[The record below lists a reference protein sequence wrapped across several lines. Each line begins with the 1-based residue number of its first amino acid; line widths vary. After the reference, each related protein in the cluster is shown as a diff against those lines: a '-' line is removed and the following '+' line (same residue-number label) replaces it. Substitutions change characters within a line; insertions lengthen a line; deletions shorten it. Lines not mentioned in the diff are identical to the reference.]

1 MSITNSPA
9 QQMEYLNGLRGLA
22 ALVVVLHHFSVGF
35 YPSLY
40 TGVEKKAH
48 ILSYPIEVTISKTP
62 LNVIFSGN
70 FAVCIFFVLSGY
82 VLTYKYFKIKD
93 REILSSGVVRRYFRL
108 GIPILFSMVLAYI
121 FMKFNFFHNQEA
133 ALITKSDWWL
143 ATFWTFPPNFY
154 VMLKEALWGVL
165 LNKEYSTYNT
175 ILWTMNYE
183 FLGSMLAFS
192 LAGLF
197 GNVRKRYWIYAL
209 LAILFFFDKTNYYY
223 SAFVVGVM
231 LGDMDNQESK
241 PSLFSNKI
249 LNLFMLVGGLF
260 LGSYPFELNVEGTI
274 YQNMKLDVLQAP
286 GAQYHILGAVF
297 IMLALL
303 NSKNLQAF
311 FSKAPFIFLGRISFS
326 LYLIHLIFICSF
338 SSYIFIYFESIFKYN
353 TAFALTFALS
363 IPLLMAASWMV
374 YRLVDANAV
383 SASKFIYINLFGYS
397 NKKEIGKSII

>member
-1 MSITNSPA
+1 MPITRPPA
-9 QQMEYLNGLRGLA
+9 HHMEYLNGLRGLA
-22 ALVVVLHHFSVGF
+22 ALVVVLHHFSTGF
-35 YPSLY
+35 YPAIY
-40 TGVEKKAH
+40 NGVERKAH

-82 VLTYKYFKIKD
+82 VLTYKYFKIRD
-93 REILSSGVVRRYFRL
+93 LEILNSGALRRYFRL
-108 GIPILFSMVLAYI
+108 ALPILFSIVLAYV
-121 FMKFNFFHNQEA
+121 FMKLNFFHNQEA

-154 VMLKEALWGVL
+154 LMLKEALWGVL
-165 LNKEYSTYNT
+165 LKKEYSYNT

-192 LAGLF
+192 LAAII
-197 GNVRKRYWIYAL
+197 GNVRHKYWIYAL
-209 LAILFFFDKTNYYY
+209 IASLLFFDKTNYYY

-231 LGDMDNQESK
+231 LGDMQYPQAK
-241 PSLFSNKI
+241 LSLINNKF
-249 LNLFMLVGGLF
+249 LNLFLLAGGVF
-260 LGSYPFELNVEGTI
+260 LGSYPFETNVEGTI
-274 YQNMKLDVLQAP
+274 YQYMKLDVLQNP
-286 GAQYHILGAVF
+286 GAQYHVVGAFF

-303 NSKNLQAF
+303 NSKELQVL
-311 FSKAPFIFLGRISFS
+311 FSKSIFIFLGKISFS

-397 NKKEIGKSII
+397 NKKEIGKST